1 MSDTYT
7 PFAPLRYDQQA
18 VSRQG
23 WGIAASGPGDDQ
35 LMVGFYKRSVLNK
48 FKSQQQGTPVHEG
61 RDFIKIQHP
70 GESLNIVDREVTD
83 QDKQRWPQK
92 WSQYLQN
99 ITQIPDGVPLN
110 LLYPSKPEIVETLR
124 GYNIQ
129 TVQQLQKLS
138 GHAIGTIGM
147 GCQEW
152 VNAAAKYM
160 EQADKGVDHHKFN
173 QAMNAKDQQIKT
185 LQRQIEELTRLV
197 QTQMSQPSQPR
208 AMPPPQDFDYQTE
221 QLNASHASADDSQ
234 AFLQPP
240 AQFVQ
245 DLSGS
250 VEPPKRKGWPKGKP
264 RKPQGVMK

>member
-48 FKSQQQGTPVHEG
+48 FKTNEQGRPVHEG

-70 GESLNIVDREVTD
+70 GESLNIVDREVTE

-92 WSQYLQN
+92 WSQYVQN

-110 LLYPSKPEIVETLR
+110 LLYPSRPEVVETLR

-173 QAMNAKDQQIKT
+173 QVMNAKDQQIKT

-197 QTQMSQPSQPR
+197 QKQMSQPNEPR
-208 AMPPPQDFDYQTE
+208 NIPPPRQDYDYQTE

-250 VEPPKRKGWPKGKP
+250 VEPPKRRGWPKGKP
-264 RKPQGVMK
+264 RKPQE

>member
-1 MSDTYT
+1 MRAAIS
-7 PFAPLRYDQQA
+7 
-18 VSRQG
+18 SRSS
-23 WGIAASGPGDDQ
+23 I
-35 LMVGFYKRSVLNK
+35 L
-48 FKSQQQGTPVHEG
+48 
-61 RDFIKIQHP
+61 
-70 GESLNIVDREVTD
+70 GESLNIVDREVTE

-197 QTQMSQPSQPR
+197 QTPDEPATSPSPNSCTER
-208 AMPPPQDFDYQTE
+208 SAAAIPQDYDYQTE

-264 RKPQGVMK
+264 RKPKET